1 MITTIGLIRHGS
13 TLWNKEG
20 RIQGRTDNPLDE
32 EGLLQAAELAERLSG
47 EEWELVYSSDMIRA
61 RQTAEVIAARLGL
74 TVAGLLP
81 GIREMDG
88 GLLEGTTEQER
99 VKRWGQEWK
108 TLELGLENNDSG
120 RLRGCKAIEEV
131 AALHPGQRV
140 LVVSHGAILRS
151 TLGGLVPGLDLSRLL
166 KNTSL
171 TRIVKDGETWTCEL
185 YNCVKH
191 HGESAG

>member
-1 MITTIGLIRHGS
+1 
-13 TLWNKEG
+13 
-20 RIQGRTDNPLDE
+20 
-32 EGLLQAAELAERLSG
+32 
-47 EEWELVYSSDMIRA
+47 
-61 RQTAEVIAARLGL
+61 
-74 TVAGLLP
+74 
-81 GIREMDG
+81 MDG